1 MEKKLK
7 PFNTVTDVADYL
19 GLDNK
24 TVRTW
29 VTEGHLEASVIR
41 KKWLI
46 TREAVEKCLEDN
58 RVKAVTLK

>member
-58 RVKAVTLK
+58 RVKAGTLK